1 MAPQIAARLMI
12 LGSFLAGA
20 ALACAGDDGATLER
34 GEFRLHQY
42 KRPTGRE
49 TYEISREGDRLV
61 L

>member
-1 MAPQIAARLMI
+1 LMI